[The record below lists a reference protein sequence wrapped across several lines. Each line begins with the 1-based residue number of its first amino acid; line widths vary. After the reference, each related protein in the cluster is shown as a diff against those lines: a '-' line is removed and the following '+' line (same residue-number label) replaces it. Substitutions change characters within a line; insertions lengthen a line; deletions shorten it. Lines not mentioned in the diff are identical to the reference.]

1 MGVFLHNRTFIML
14 LIKAEM
20 MYMGINLLFVASSL
34 YFMEMAGFMYSLVLF
49 GVVAAESVIGL
60 SLFFFLLLTDTE
72 SVLYDLSD
80 ILDQ

>member
-1 MGVFLHNRTFIML
+1 
-14 LIKAEM
+14 
-20 MYMGINLLFVASSL
+20 LFVASSL